1 MSGKAGQAQTRS
13 HIYDGEDRLT
23 KILHSGFEPAD
34 GKACHDI
41 LASGTINISDVLVLK
56 PVFGTSVPPTSAW
69 FDIVPSGTINI
80 LDVLALKP
88 SFGQT
93 CGAYSDYDGDGL
105 RIARWTGKF
114 YTSYNWDVGAGLPVV
129 LQETTKEL
137 HNDGDIPA
145 DVSSVVQADT
155 TYVYGLG
162 LISAT
167 DQAGAQRYYF
177 SDGLGSTMVR
187 VNGSTGGAVGD
198 VYTYDVFGNLRSGNA
213 SSETMLFTGQQF
225 DNKALGPDKGG
236 LYYLRARYYDP
247 TLGRF
252 LTQDPMRGSASSPQT
267 MNPSRTRTR

>member
-1 MSGKAGQAQTRS
+1 M
-13 HIYDGEDRLT
+13 
-23 KILHSGFEPAD
+23 
-34 GKACHDI
+34 
-41 LASGTINISDVLVLK
+41 
-56 PVFGTSVPPTSAW
+56 
-69 FDIVPSGTINI
+69 
-80 LDVLALKP
+80 
-88 SFGQT
+88 
-93 CGAYSDYDGDGL
+93 
-105 RIARWTGKF
+105 
-114 YTSYNWDVGAGLPVV
+114 
-129 LQETTKEL
+129 

-145 DVSSVVQADT
+145 DVSSVVQSDA

-167 DQAGAQRYYF
+167 DQTGAQRYYF

-187 VNGSTGGAVGD
+187 VNGSAGGAVGD

-236 LYYLRARYYDP
+236 LYYLRQRYYDP

-267 MNPSRTRTR
+267 ANPYAYVSNNPTNWVDPSGLDREGAQIFGCDAGLLFGAIFMMAVGLAIIGLSVSVPGGLGAVALASETTTAVGVLEGTHLLVAAGPIAAGGGTLGVFGLVALIDSCFDTDIRHLQ